1 MEWTILN
8 FTCEQ
13 LFFKVKMSK
22 KLKYFCLLITNKNN
36 EGTGM
41 EFTAISQIQ
50 RRLSNKR
57 VDGRGVENK
66 L

>member
-1 MEWTILN
+1 
-8 FTCEQ
+8 
-13 LFFKVKMSK
+13 MSK
-22 KLKYFCLLITNKNN
+22 KLQYFCLLITNKNN